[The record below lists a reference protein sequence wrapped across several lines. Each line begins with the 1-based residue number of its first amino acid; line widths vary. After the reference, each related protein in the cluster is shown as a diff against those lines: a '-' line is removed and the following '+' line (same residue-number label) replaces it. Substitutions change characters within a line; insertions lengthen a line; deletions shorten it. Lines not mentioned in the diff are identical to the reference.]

1 MANLKVK
8 SKKTGK
14 INKKET
20 DRINYNN
27 RTFTGTLV
35 SDSWPGPVKR
45 TVMRAVND
53 LIRAA
58 SGEERAAVMRHT
70 RKAAKKG
77 ARIDPL
83 GKLSVKRKTKK

>member
-8 SKKTGK
+8 SRKTGK
-14 INKKET
+14 INKKKT

-35 SDSWPGPVKR
+35 SEAMPGPVKR
-45 TVMRAVND
+45 TIMRAVND
-53 LIRAA
+53 LIKAA
-58 SGEERAAVMRHT
+58 SGEERATVMRHT

-77 ARIDPL
+77 ARIDPF